1 MTPTATLNETDRL
14 SDNQLARHGLKSWSN
29 IVADINDRMTVNQ
42 LARRAGVHCAT
53 PWRWMLHGVRGV
65 KLRSTR
71 VGGRRFILESD
82 WLAFS
87 AALNADLA
95 DAPADP
101 TPTAATARAE
111 RAGRELDSVLGDA
124 NSRRNRSTAKS

>member
-1 MTPTATLNETDRL
+1 MTTATLTEALIKAESDRL
-14 SDNQLARHGLKSWSN
+14 T
-29 IVADINDRMTVNQ
+29 INEF
-42 LARRAGVHCAT
+42 ARREKVHAAT
-53 PWRWMLHGVRGV
+53 AWRWMQHGVRGIR
-65 KLRSTR
+65 LRSIR

-101 TPTAATARAE
+101 IPASVTARAE
-111 RAGRELDSVLGDA
+111 RAGRELDTVLGDGG
-124 NSRRNRSTAKS
+124 SRRRRTATQR

>member
-1 MTPTATLNETDRL
+1 MAAIVTLNETERL
-14 SDNQLARHGLKSWSN
+14 S
-29 IVADINDRMTVNQ
+29 VNQ
-42 LARRAGVHCAT
+42 LARREGVHVAT
-53 PWRWMLHGVRGV
+53 IWRWMLSGVRGI
-65 KLRSTR
+65 KLRAIR

-111 RAGRELDSVLGDA
+111 KAGRELDDVLG
-124 NSRRNRSTAKS
+124 SRSRETTKC

>member
-1 MTPTATLNETDRL
+1 MTATATLSE
-14 SDNQLARHGLKSWSN
+14 SVRHT
-29 IVADINDRMTVNQ
+29 INQ
-42 LARRAGVHCAT
+42 LARREGIHAAT
-53 PWRWMLHGVRGV
+53 CWRWMLHGVRGV
-65 KLRSTR
+65 KLRSIR

-101 TPTAATARAE
+101 TPAAVTARAE
-111 RAGRELDSVLGDA
+111 RAGRELDTVLGDA
-124 NSRRNRSTAKS
+124 GSRRRRSTAKC